1 MTTPWYGKLL
11 GALAGA
17 ALMRANPLFGLI
29 VGLLIG
35 HALDMGWFR
44 SRQDDPYRVLGLTE
58 DATDAE
64 IDMAW
69 RRQISR
75 YHPDRVVGAA
85 EDLRRQ
91 AEERTR
97 ELNRAYDRIQA
108 LRKKRK

>member
-1 MTTPWYGKLL
+1 MTTPWYGKVL
-11 GALAGA
+11 GALAGS
-17 ALMRANPLFGLI
+17 ALMRSNPLFGLI

-44 SRQDDPYRVLGLTE
+44 SRRDDPYRVLGLTE

-69 RRQISR
+69 RRQMSK
-75 YHPDRVVGAA
+75 YHPDRVAGAGD
-85 EDLRRQ
+85 DLRHQ
-91 AEERTR
+91 AEQRTR

-108 LRKKRK
+108 LRRRRR

>member
-1 MTTPWYGKLL
+1 MTTPWYGKVL

-44 SRQDDPYRVLGLTE
+44 SRRDDPYRVLGLTD

-64 IDMAW
+64 IDQAW
-69 RRQISR
+69 RRQISK
-75 YHPDRVVGAA
+75 YHPDRVAGAGD
-85 EDLRRQ
+85 DLRRQ

-97 ELNRAYDRIQA
+97 ELNRAYDRIQV
-108 LRKKRK
+108 LRKRRR